1 MITLEDAI
9 KMLEARLDCMH
20 RSSSGI
26 DVDCNRE
33 KCDDCDSNYAQG
45 TVGEQQEALKEAIS
59 ALEKQIPKKPM
70 IKIDVFNENLWH
82 LYCPTCGTWVGMHN
96 KRLKQTDMH
105 NNTNSEICAKCG
117 QMFDLELGGNR

>member
-1 MITLEDAI
+1 MTKQEINRIERAI
-9 KMLEARLDCMH
+9 RHIQATFEVDPWAVEIAVEAM
-20 RSSSGI
+20 
-26 DVDCNRE
+26 
-33 KCDDCDSNYAQG
+33 
-45 TVGEQQEALKEAIS
+45 
-59 ALEKQIPKKPM
+59 EKQIPKKPM

-117 QMFDLELGGNR
+117 QMFDLELEDNR

>member
-33 KCDDCDSNYAQG
+33 KCDDCDLNYAQG

-59 ALEKQIPKKPM
+59 ALEKQMPTIEPEQKRGKW
-70 IKIDVFNENLWH
+70 IYDGDCYICNQCKSAFGWWAYSQTSN
-82 LYCPTCGTWVGMHN
+82 YCPNCG
-96 KRLKQTDMH
+96 
-105 NNTNSEICAKCG
+105 AKMEEE
-117 QMFDLELGGNR
+117 Q

>member
-1 MITLEDAI
+1 MTKQEINRIERAI
-9 KMLEARLDCMH
+9 RHIQATFEVDPWAVEIAVEAM
-20 RSSSGI
+20 
-26 DVDCNRE
+26 
-33 KCDDCDSNYAQG
+33 
-45 TVGEQQEALKEAIS
+45 
-59 ALEKQIPKKPM
+59 EKQIPKKPM

-117 QMFDLELGGNR
+117 QMLDLELEDNR

>member
-1 MITLEDAI
+1 MTLEEAI
-9 KMLEARLDCMH
+9 KILSELHDQCCQADSIFCTDTTGARCEA
-20 RSSSGI
+20 
-26 DVDCNRE
+26 VDM
-33 KCDDCDSNYAQG
+33 
-45 TVGEQQEALKEAIS
+45 AIS
-59 ALEKQIPKKPM
+59 ALEKQIPKKPI

-117 QMFDLELGGNR
+117 QMFDLELGDNR